1 MIKEENLIKSND
13 RKYSNLYNIIKKY
26 VYKNYDEYNRVCKRK
41 NKRIAIIISLV
52 ACFMLIISTSILSIR
67 RGYYDSNITAITLAI
82 IFEVLNILFFT
93 TFIFVLAKDE
103 FREEFGF
110 TGCFNIT
117 SIVFLIRAVFE
128 LSGAIIGVYLNNG
141 EGIAFFIGLIISS
154 LTMYLLLKNNKII
167 NFKKALLIL
176 LIFIF
181 FI

>member
-1 MIKEENLIKSND
+1 MIKEENLIKSNN

-26 VYKNYDEYNRVCKRK
+26 VYKNYDEYNRVC
-41 NKRIAIIISLV
+41 KRIAIIISLV

-128 LSGAIIGVYLNNG
+128 LPGAIIGVYLNNG